1 MINAIAEKYGNP
13 GLTLAI
19 QIRLSSKPEAL
30 ISLDRKMHI
39 QKEQT
44 RRENSSI
51 EIPPIWSIP
60 LFEDIDSVKNIRAY
74 LDRVWDYAT
83 QSRQTS
89 QAPQSRFAEIIPE
102 VFIAGSDL
110 SQQVSQAT
118 AAFLYVK
125 AKYEIKSWLAEHHV
139 AEVIRIKLG
148 SGEPM
153 QRQGGYYSRVAG
165 QTAFSNSDDSQR
177 RFSSRLPEAA
187 RKSTAYAVTP
197 LQGVFLGGD
206 FKNLPEQPG
215 EQLRSLPLREFVSLH
230 YHVRESQQQH
240 RKDSIQPPSP
250 LPKPFEHAAMEMQEL
265 ERLTVGSND
274 ELMRRS

>member
-1 MINAIAEKYGNP
+1 M
-13 GLTLAI
+13 
-19 QIRLSSKPEAL
+19 
-30 ISLDRKMHI
+30 
-39 QKEQT
+39 
-44 RRENSSI
+44 
-51 EIPPIWSIP
+51 IP

-125 AKYEIKSWLAEHHV
+125 AKYEIQSWLAEHHV
-139 AEVIRIKLG
+139 AEVVRVKLG

-206 FKNLPEQPG
+206 LRTFQSNLS
-215 EQLRSLPLREFVSLH
+215 EQLRSLPLREFVSLL
-230 YHVRESQQQH
+230 YHVRESQQHH
-240 RKDSIQPPSP
+240 RKDLIRAAESIAESRSSAQRWS
-250 LPKPFEHAAMEMQEL
+250 MQEL
-265 ERLTVGSND
+265 ERLTVGTSD
-274 ELMRRS
+274 AAL

>member
-1 MINAIAEKYGNP
+1 MIERCTFRRNR
-13 GLTLAI
+13 LAGRI
-19 QIRLSSKPEAL
+19 
-30 ISLDRKMHI
+30 HW
-39 QKEQT
+39 
-44 RRENSSI
+44 I
-51 EIPPIWSIP
+51 ELPPIWLIP
-60 LFEDIDSVKNIRAY
+60 LFEDINSVKNIPAY

-118 AAFLYVK
+118 AAFLYVR
-125 AKYEIKSWLAEHHV
+125 AKYEIESWLAEHHV

-177 RFSSRLPEAA
+177 RFSSNLPEAA

-215 EQLRSLPLREFVSLH
+215 RTTSLVIPTRICQLALSCARITTTTS
-230 YHVRESQQQH
+230 
-240 RKDSIQPPSP
+240 
-250 LPKPFEHAAMEMQEL
+250 
-265 ERLTVGSND
+265 
-274 ELMRRS
+274 